1 MERNEQGAERAL
13 PDLPEQIDMAVG
25 QLTVLAQNA
34 RDGVKFGAL
43 EAGTLEQVMLLL
55 AGLQGVVSWEPTARL
70 DSPREVAEQLR
81 QMAAV
86 GPRPPSVVLLLGAA
100 CGHVLAADGAR
111 QEAASAP
118 DEELLAQLVTAER
131 RAYDIAE
138 DAIAQGRRLAEL
150 QQRMGG
156 R

>member
-1 MERNEQGAERAL
+1 MGTEEQGAERAL
-13 PDLPEQIDMAVG
+13 PDLRERIDMAIG

-34 RDGVKFGAL
+34 RDGVKFDQLA
-43 EAGTLEQVMLLL
+43 AGTLEEVMLML
-55 AGLQGVVSWEPTARL
+55 AGLQEVVSWEPTGRL
-70 DSPREVAEQLR
+70 DSPRAVAEQLR

-86 GPRPPSVVLLLGAA
+86 GPRPPAVVLMLGAA
-100 CGHVLAADGAR
+100 CGHVMTAADAR